1 IVWLAPSRVKI
12 AQDYLTRK
20 TGWSLFS
27 GFLILLGAVPI
38 VVLLAMTIIGIPL
51 IPFFILLLIAVVV
64 FGLAAL
70 LSWLGYWAPIF
81 KDKKSPTG
89 AVIIGFF
96 IFLIIN
102 MIPVIGGIFLL
113 LASLAAAGATFL
125 SRFGKKSRAM

>member
-27 GFLILLGAVPI
+27 GF
-38 VVLLAMTIIGIPL
+38 
-51 IPFFILLLIAVVV
+51 
-64 FGLAAL
+64 
-70 LSWLGYWAPIF
+70 
-81 KDKKSPTG
+81 
-89 AVIIGFF
+89 F

-102 MIPVIGGIFLL
+102 MIPVVGGIFLL
-113 LASLAAAGATFL
+113 PASLAAAGATFL